1 MYRSSMQ
8 IALCSASRLDDV
20 MAGTGKIRPRMLR
33 AAAFPAVLLLSITAQ
48 ASDPDDSIDYL
59 SEYGATIGPED
70 RVSSTGA
77 KLSQPAAMLQQDRFN
92 VNVRRMV
99 HSGDSPDAYFAN
111 KSHRAEIASAVIIF
125 TDEGAKA
132 NLLYDSQPLLI
143 LAYRRKSDRKLVLV
157 VSTSDGEPA
166 DDPDADT
173 TDMSMPAAEIPDP
186 FHGRWA
192 RSQNA
197 CRTGAALEILTID
210 ARGVHQAEGEML
222 ITSLAQD
229 SNERSRIT
237 FDARNAGG
245 GEEWRSTEEFHL
257 SRDGTTIAWR
267 QLKPARTSATELF
280 HCGEE

>member
-1 MYRSSMQ
+1 MT
-8 IALCSASRLDDV
+8 
-20 MAGTGKIRPRMLR
+20 GTGKIRPRVLL
-33 AAAFPAVLLLSITAQ
+33 AAALPAALLISITAQ

-99 HSGDSPDAYFAN
+99 HANDSPDAYFAE
-111 KSHRAEIASAVIIF
+111 KAHRAEIASAVIIF
-125 TDEGAKA
+125 SDEEAKA
-132 NLLYDSQPLLI
+132 NLLNGSEPLLI
-143 LAYRRKSDRKLVLV
+143 LAYRRKTDRKLVLV

-192 RSQNA
+192 RSQNS

-210 ARGVHQAEGEML
+210 ARGVHQPKG
-222 ITSLAQD
+222 
-229 SNERSRIT
+229 
-237 FDARNAGG
+237 
-245 GEEWRSTEEFHL
+245 
-257 SRDGTTIAWR
+257 
-267 QLKPARTSATELF
+267 K
-280 HCGEE
+280 CG

>member
-1 MYRSSMQ
+1 MDEYRPLKLLAVASP
-8 IALCSASRLDDV
+8 AL
-20 MAGTGKIRPRMLR
+20 
-33 AAAFPAVLLLSITAQ
+33 LLLSTTAH
-48 ASDPDDSIDYL
+48 AYDPDDGFEYL
-59 SEYGATIGPED
+59 TEYGATIGPED
-70 RVSSTGA
+70 RVSGTGA

-99 HSGDSPDAYFAN
+99 HEDDRPDPHFADQA
-111 KSHRAEIASAVIIF
+111 HRAEIASAAIIF
-125 TDEGAKA
+125 ADVGAKA
-132 NLLYDSQPLLI
+132 HLLNGSRPLFVLAQRRKVDGKLI
-143 LAYRRKSDRKLVLV
+143 LTVA
-157 VSTSDGEPA
+157 TSDGEPA

-173 TDMSMPAAEIPDP
+173 TDMSMPAAEIPAP

-197 CRTGAALEILTID
+197 CKTGAALEILTID

-222 ITSLAQD
+222 ITSFAQD

-257 SRDGTTIAWR
+257 SRDGKTIAWR

-280 HCGEE
+280 RCDEE